1 MNRLAEAGLLDSAL
15 RLAVLGMYAMSAA
28 VFLRN
33 LFADQRDTV
42 FRGPHRWALTGV
54 VCHGV
59 VLLLLW
65 MRLKRPP
72 LGTLAEA
79 LLVCAFFTAC
89 ALVLVD
95 RLARVRARG
104 VGAFMMPIAVCL
116 YILGLLGPTTETPHG
131 TDFDNPWFRV
141 HVGAFFVAYAAF
153 AVSFCTGVMYLLL
166 AREIRTKRLD
176 RFFRRLPS
184 LDDLDAVSSRA
195 VWFGLPLVA
204 VGMLS
209 GIVWTASSHRQ
220 WWVWEPKAVAALF
233 TVLLYVSYVIA
244 RLLRGWSGRRAAVLA
259 IVGFALSVFTLVGG
273 SLLSQHGRGF

>member
-1 MNRLAEAGLLDSAL
+1 MNRLAQAGLLDAAL
-15 RLAVLGMYAMSAA
+15 RIAVLATYAMSATLY
-28 VFLRN
+28 LRRLLAN
-33 LFADQRDTV
+33 ADERLDRSAQ
-42 FRGPHRWALTGV
+42 RWAIIGAAV
-54 VCHGV
+54 HGI

-65 MRLKRPP
+65 IRLGRPP

-79 LLVCAFFTAC
+79 LLLCAFFTTC
-89 ALVLVD
+89 AFLGLD
-95 RLARVRARG
+95 RTSRARSL
-104 VGAFMMPIAVCL
+104 GAFMMPIATGL
-116 YILGLLGPTTETPHG
+116 YLLGLLGPTTETPRG

-176 RFFRRLPS
+176 RYFHRLPS
-184 LDDLDAVSSRA
+184 LDELDGVSSRA

-204 VGMLS
+204 IGMLS

-220 WWVWEPKAVAALF
+220 WWIWEPKAVAALF
-233 TVLLYVSYVIA
+233 TVLLYVAYIVA
-244 RLLRGWSGRRAAVLA
+244 RQVRGWSGRRAAVLA